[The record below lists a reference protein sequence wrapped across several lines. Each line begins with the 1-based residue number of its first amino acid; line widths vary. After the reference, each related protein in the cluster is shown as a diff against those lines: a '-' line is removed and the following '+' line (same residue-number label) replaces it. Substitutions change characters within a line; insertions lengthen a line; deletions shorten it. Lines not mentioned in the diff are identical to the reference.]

1 MDGRNLDALCI
12 NTIRTLAMDMV
23 EQAQSGHPGMPMG
36 AATMAYVLWTRFL
49 RHNPADPSWPDRDRF
64 VLSAGHGCALLYA
77 LLHLTGYNL
86 PLEQLERFRQW
97 GSLTPG
103 HPERGLVP
111 GVETTTGPLGQGFAS
126 GVGMAIAE
134 RMLAARFNRPG
145 YELVNHDTYGIVS
158 DGDLMEGI
166 SSEAAS
172 LAGHLKLGKLTYLYD
187 DNRITIE
194 GSTSLSFT
202 EDVAGRFAAYGWFV
216 QKVNGNDI
224 EQLTRALETAR
235 FQHDQ
240 PSLIIA
246 RTHIAYGSPH
256 KQDSAAAH
264 GAPLGA
270 DEVRRTKEALGWPP
284 DSHFWVPPEALAHF
298 RLARECGAEGQ
309 RMWEQRLAEY
319 RGAYPE
325 LASEWDRRQRGE
337 LPKDWEAA
345 LPVFG
350 DATAAVSTREAS
362 GQVLNSLASLVPE
375 LVGGSADLAPSNNTY
390 LKGEGEFG
398 ATTPQG
404 RNLHFGVREHAMG
417 AILSGLAAHGGLRPY
432 GGTFLVFSDY
442 MRAAIR
448 LAAMM
453 HLPVVY
459 VFTHDSIGL
468 GEDGPTHQPVEH
480 LAALRA
486 MPNLTVL
493 RPADANET
501 VAAWRWALEHR
512 DGPTALVLSRQK
524 LPVLDRKVYA
534 PASGLERGAY
544 VLTRPAGGEP
554 RLILIATGS
563 EVSLALAVSR
573 ELESRGV
580 PVQVVSMPGWELFA
594 AQPPEYQK
602 SVLPDSAAAR
612 MSIEAGS
619 SFGWHRWLGTH
630 GEAVALDRFGASA
643 PGEVLLELLGFSVGA
658 IVNRA
663 LRLLE
668 STPQ

>member
-111 GVETTTGPLGQGFAS
+111 GVETTTGPLGQGFAT

-172 LAGHLKLGKLTYLYD
+172 LAGHLKLGRLTYLYD

-345 LPVFG
+345 LPFFG
-350 DATAAVSTREAS
+350 DATATVSTREAS

-390 LKGEGEFG
+390 LKGEGEFS

-524 LPVLDRKVYA
+524 LPVLDRKAYA

-544 VLTRPAGGEP
+544 ILTRPAGGEP

-602 SVLPDSAAAR
+602 PVLPDSAAAR

-643 PGEVLLELLGFSVGA
+643 PGEVLLERLGFSVGA

-663 LRLLE
+663 LRLIE

>member
-1 MDGRNLDALCI
+1 MDGRNLDDLCI

-172 LAGHLKLGKLTYLYD
+172 LAGHLKLGRLTYLYD

-216 QKVNGNDI
+216 QEVNGNDI

-390 LKGEGEFG
+390 LKGEGEFS

-493 RPADANET
+493 RLADANET

-594 AQPPEYQK
+594 AQPPGYQK

-643 PGEVLLELLGFSVGA
+643 PGEVLLERLGFSVGA

>member
-1 MDGRNLDALCI
+1 MDGRNLDDLCI

-172 LAGHLKLGKLTYLYD
+172 LAGHLKLGRLTYLYD

-390 LKGEGEFG
+390 LKGEGEFS

-442 MRAAIR
+442 M
-448 LAAMM
+448 
-453 HLPVVY
+453 
-459 VFTHDSIGL
+459 
-468 GEDGPTHQPVEH
+468 
-480 LAALRA
+480 
-486 MPNLTVL
+486 
-493 RPADANET
+493 
-501 VAAWRWALEHR
+501 
-512 DGPTALVLSRQK
+512 
-524 LPVLDRKVYA
+524 
-534 PASGLERGAY
+534 
-544 VLTRPAGGEP
+544 
-554 RLILIATGS
+554 
-563 EVSLALAVSR
+563 
-573 ELESRGV
+573 
-580 PVQVVSMPGWELFA
+580 
-594 AQPPEYQK
+594 
-602 SVLPDSAAAR
+602 
-612 MSIEAGS
+612 
-619 SFGWHRWLGTH
+619 
-630 GEAVALDRFGASA
+630 
-643 PGEVLLELLGFSVGA
+643 
-658 IVNRA
+658 
-663 LRLLE
+663 
-668 STPQ
+668 